1 MKKKVKYYKGFS
13 LVEMLL
19 VMGIFIILSVIG
31 FNGFLSIRESFI
43 ARENVELIIQDI
55 ESTKLKAMN
64 MEGGKDATWIYGF
77 GIDFTQAH
85 LLNQTGDYQFF
96 KWCSPVTD
104 YGSSFSISGETFY
117 PTENA
122 LPNYFKTPLGYRN
135 VVHDDLH
142 ECYTTDLVLDGT
154 IPSCYMEECE
164 PNRIQLVET
173 SEISTLI
180 DREEDQ
186 MELLNIPGGSE
197 FPAYLFFESLTGRAI
212 IYNDLGFALGY
223 EYIGAPINDV
233 VFNRDEMIPLDIVLH
248 RKRSEKFDLITVY
261 PISGEVIHHVYDN
274 NDPVPD
280 ITFCNTSLLNCI
292 NVGGRE
298 YQRYGIQEEINSFRD

>member
-1 MKKKVKYYKGFS
+1 MKKKDKYLKGFS
-13 LVEMLL
+13 MVEMLI
-19 VMGIFIILSVIG
+19 VMGIFIILSVVG

-104 YGSSFSISGETFY
+104 YGSSFSFEGEVFY

-122 LPNYFKTPLGYRN
+122 LPNYFKSSSGYRN
-135 VVHDDLH
+135 VVHDYLY
-142 ECYTTDLVLDGT
+142 ECNTMEYVLDGT
-154 IPSCYMEECE
+154 IPSCYEVECE
-164 PNRIQLVET
+164 PNRIQLVKT
-173 SEISTLI
+173 SEISTLL

-186 MELLNIPGGSE
+186 IEVLNIPGESE
-197 FPAYLFFESLTGRAI
+197 FPAYIFFESLTGRAI
-212 IYNDLGFALGY
+212 IYDNEGVALGY
-223 EYIGAPINDV
+223 EYIEAPINDV

-248 RKRSEKFDLITVY
+248 RKRSNKFDLITVY
-261 PISGEVIHHVYDN
+261 PNSGEVIHHVYDN
-274 NDPVPD
+274 SEPSPAAGYCDS
-280 ITFCNTSLLNCI
+280 ILRCI
-292 NVGGRE
+292 KVEGKM